1 VEYDVYAPPKS
12 KLGDAST
19 EVDANA
25 AEFYIVAV
33 PKLLTLFIFTVG
45 IYGVYWFY
53 KNWSRYKLNHKVSMW
68 PVMRGLF
75 SIFFAHS
82 LFRRV
87 NETLENKSMEHS
99 WAPAGLATLYVVC
112 SIASNISDRVAMR
125 GVGSPLT
132 DIVGFVLLA
141 GVGLALY
148 KAQIAI
154 NLACDDPEG
163 ESNSALTFA
172 NIVWILMGAALWSLA
187 IVGMLATEG
196 EV

>member
-1 VEYDVYAPPKS
+1 MEHDVYAPPRS
-12 KLGDAST
+12 NLANVST

-33 PKLLTLFIFTVG
+33 PKFVILFIMTLG
-45 IYGVYWFY
+45 IYSVYWFY
-53 KNWSRYKLNHKVSMW
+53 KNWSRFKLTHKVSMW

-87 NETLENKSMEHS
+87 NESLENKSLDYS

-112 SIASNISDRVAMR
+112 SIASNISDRMAMR
-125 GVGSPLT
+125 GVGSPAT
-132 DIVGFVLLA
+132 DILGFVLLA

-148 KAQIAI
+148 KAQFAI
-154 NLACDDPEG
+154 NLACEDPRG
-163 ESNSALTFA
+163 ESNSAITFA
-172 NIVWILMGAALWSLA
+172 NVVWILIGAALWSLA

-196 EV
+196 QI